1 MNGIPSCW
9 LELFVVICS
18 VPIQRSKIVYCV
30 KTMKIVCGSESL
42 YSHKMKGVLVSLRI
56 STIFGMII

>member
-1 MNGIPSCW
+1 M
-9 LELFVVICS
+9 ICS

-30 KTMKIVCGSESL
+30 KTMKIVCGIEYL
-42 YSHKMKGVLVSLRI
+42 YSYKMNGVLVSLRI